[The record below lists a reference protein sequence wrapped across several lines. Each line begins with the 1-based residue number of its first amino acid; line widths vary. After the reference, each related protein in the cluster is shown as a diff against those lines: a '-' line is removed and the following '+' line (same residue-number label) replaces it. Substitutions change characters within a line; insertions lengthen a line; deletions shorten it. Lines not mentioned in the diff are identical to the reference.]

1 MVATLLFAF
10 HDSGTNVVDT
20 DGNGGGKQRE
30 FKWLVL
36 KRTSLAV
43 DDREPVKSPAGT
55 TRLVDGKEYTWAA
68 SSVDCTARLP
78 ARTGPHGHT
87 APLSRLSRVSLAHP
101 CTPVSLNHPR
111 ALPGRPARA
120 RIPQTALYRW
130 GVDGAGDRPGSSI
143 SLRDRSRCHLANRGN
158 KTLYKAA
165 CDAGSATFEAWGAAF
180 VFADLFAALCPE
192 QTEYAYCELFKL
204 ATEQVLLDQSDLMP
218 NVSPDAY
225 GQ

>member
-10 HDSGTNVVDT
+10 QDSGTNVFDT

-43 DDREPVKSPAGT
+43 DDREPVTSPAGT

-87 APLSRLSRVSLAHP
+87 APLSCLSLSITH
-101 CTPVSLNHPR
+101 
-111 ALPGRPARA
+111 AL
-120 RIPQTALYRW
+120 
-130 GVDGAGDRPGSSI
+130 
-143 SLRDRSRCHLANRGN
+143 
-158 KTLYKAA
+158 
-165 CDAGSATFEAWGAAF
+165 
-180 VFADLFAALCPE
+180 
-192 QTEYAYCELFKL
+192 
-204 ATEQVLLDQSDLMP
+204 
-218 NVSPDAY
+218 
-225 GQ
+225 